1 MTGMYINDMTP
12 APPIVIIIGT
22 NRPNSLSGQIAEYYQ
37 KLLDEMHAPSVIL
50 DLVQLPHDFTVSA
63 LYHNTGKN
71 EAFNSL
77 KELLVQAEKFVFVV
91 PEYNGSY
98 PGVLKA
104 FIDGLPY
111 PNSFANKKA
120 ALVGLS
126 SNMQGAALAL
136 SHLNDVFSY
145 LGMNT
150 LALRVKLGEIKKHFN
165 GQIISNTLYHELLQ
179 MQAEQII
186 RF

>member
-1 MTGMYINDMTP
+1 MSSVHTP
-12 APPIVIIIGT
+12 IIIIVGT
-22 NRPNSLSGQIAEYYQ
+22 NRTNSMSAQVAAYYQ
-37 KLLDEMHAPSVIL
+37 KILSQYHAESLIV
-50 DLVQLPHDFTVSA
+50 DLVNLPKDFTSTA
-63 LYHNTGKN
+63 LYENSGKN
-71 EAFNSL
+71 EGFNALRSFL
-77 KELLVQAEKFVFVV
+77 DQAERFIFIV

-111 PNSFANKKA
+111 PNSFNNKKA

-126 SNMQGAALAL
+126 SNMQGAAVAL

-150 LALRVKLGEIKKHFN
+150 LALRVKLAHIRSHFKDGAITN
-165 GQIISNTLYHELLQ
+165 SLYQELIE
-179 MQAEQII
+179 MQAQQLIN
-186 RF
+186 F

>member
-1 MTGMYINDMTP
+1 MTATSS
-12 APPIVIIIGT
+12 IVIIVGT
-22 NRPNSLSGQIAEYYQ
+22 NRQNYMSLRVAEYYQ
-37 KLLDEMHAPSVIL
+37 RLLNQYNTTSIIL
-50 DLVQLPHDFTVSA
+50 DLVDLPHDFTFTA
-63 LYHNTGKN
+63 LYGNSGKN
-71 EAFNSL
+71 DTFNALRS
-77 KELLVQAEKFVFVV
+77 QIDGAEKFIFIT

-111 PNSFANKKA
+111 PNSFTNKKA

-126 SNMQGAALAL
+126 SNMQGAITAL
-136 SHLNDVFSY
+136 SHLNDIFSY

-150 LALRVKLGEIKKHFN
+150 LALRVKLAQIQAHFVDNEITN
-165 GQIISNTLYHELLQ
+165 PLYKELLEI
-179 MQAEQII
+179 QAEQLI

>member
-1 MTGMYINDMTP
+1 MTTTSS
-12 APPIVIIIGT
+12 IVIIVGT
-22 NRPNSLSGQIAEYYQ
+22 NRPNSMSRRIAEYYQ
-37 KLLDEMHAPSVIL
+37 SILNQSNTQSTIL
-50 DLVQLPHDFTVSA
+50 DLADLPHDFTFTA
-63 LYHNTGKN
+63 LYGNSGKN
-71 EAFNSL
+71 DAFNML
-77 KELLVQAEKFVFVV
+77 RGYIDNAEKFVFIT

-111 PNSFANKKA
+111 PNSFTNKKA

-126 SNMQGAALAL
+126 SNMQGATTAL
-136 SHLNDVFSY
+136 SHLNDIFSY

-150 LALRVKLGEIKKHFN
+150 LALRVKLAQIQSHFTDKEITNPMYKEMLE
-165 GQIISNTLYHELLQ
+165 I
-179 MQAEQII
+179 QAEQII

>member
-1 MTGMYINDMTP
+1 MNSDS
-12 APPIVIIIGT
+12 PIVIIVGT
-22 NRPNSLSGQIAEYYQ
+22 NRPNSISGQIAEYYQ
-37 KLLDEMHAPSVIL
+37 NLLTRLGAESVIL

-63 LYHNTGKN
+63 LYHNSGKN
-71 EAFNSL
+71 ENFNTL
-77 KELLVQAEKFVFVV
+77 KELLEKAEKFVFIV

-111 PNSFANKKA
+111 PNSFSNKKA

-150 LALRVKLGEIKKHFN
+150 LALRVKLAQIRSHFGN
-165 GQIISNTLYHELLQ
+165 KLITNSLYNELLEL
-179 MQAEQII
+179 QAEQII

>member
-1 MTGMYINDMTP
+1 MAATTS
-12 APPIVIIIGT
+12 IVIIVGT
-22 NRPNSLSGQIAEYYQ
+22 NRPNSMSRRIAEYYQ
-37 KLLDEMHAPSVIL
+37 KLLNQYDTPSTIL
-50 DLVQLPHDFTVSA
+50 DLVDLPHDFTFTA
-63 LYHNTGKN
+63 LYANSGKN
-71 EAFNSL
+71 DAFNQL
-77 KELLVQAEKFVFVV
+77 RTHIDGAEKFIFIA

-111 PNSFANKKA
+111 PNSFTNKKA

-126 SNMQGAALAL
+126 SNNQGAATAL
-136 SHLNDVFSY
+136 SHLNDIFSY

-150 LALRVKLGEIKKHFN
+150 LALRVKLAQIQAHFHDSEITN
-165 GQIISNTLYHELLQ
+165 PLYKELLEI
-179 MQAEQII
+179 QAEQII

>member
-1 MTGMYINDMTP
+1 MTATSS
-12 APPIVIIIGT
+12 IVIIVGT
-22 NRPNSLSGQIAEYYQ
+22 NRPNSMSRRVAEYYQ
-37 KLLDEMHAPSVIL
+37 RLLNQYNTPSIIL
-50 DLVQLPHDFTVSA
+50 DLVDLPHDFTFTA
-63 LYHNTGKN
+63 LYGNSGKN
-71 EAFNSL
+71 DTFNALRS
-77 KELLVQAEKFVFVV
+77 QIDGAEKFIFIT

-111 PNSFANKKA
+111 PNSFTNKKA

-126 SNMQGAALAL
+126 SNMQGAITAL
-136 SHLNDVFSY
+136 SHLNDIFSY

-150 LALRVKLGEIKKHFN
+150 LALRVKLAQIQAHFVDNEITN
-165 GQIISNTLYHELLQ
+165 PLYKELLEI
-179 MQAEQII
+179 QAEQLI